1 MLDEAILANAI
12 PIVDTPMSDPAWPWA
27 PGQNGYLAPL
37 GILYPSEKESLARY
51 GINSTY
57 QECAFS
63 DGAPST
69 FSLYWMA
76 LNCGSIQAAKK
87 AAKNLGVIDG
97 TNPETASG
105 STGNGGIGA
114 VWRVLFEEMSAMGK
128 EEIKLRQVINL
139 EWYRITIEA
148 IQARIVQASIFRREG
163 LNGAAGRRLIRP
175 SQCDILEKSRV

>member
-63 DGAPST
+63 DGAPGENT
-69 FSLYWMA
+69 KQRFR
-76 LNCGSIQAAKK
+76 
-87 AAKNLGVIDG
+87 
-97 TNPETASG
+97 G
-105 STGNGGIGA
+105 STGHHQDAFMSFRMDLQHGI
-114 VWRVLFEEMSAMGK
+114 VEMG
-128 EEIKLRQVINL
+128 
-139 EWYRITIEA
+139 
-148 IQARIVQASIFRREG
+148 
-163 LNGAAGRRLIRP
+163 
-175 SQCDILEKSRV
+175 